1 MKLILSNTKEFIYIK
16 EYPQSH
22 YVYWILP
29 ITVFELS
36 LFTKKWKQ
44 EKQWDFD
51 SPLIVFI
58 SPNSSKISVNHNL
71 ILIR

>member
-36 LFTKKWKQ
+36 LFTKM
-44 EKQWDFD
+44 EARKQWDFD
-51 SPLIVFI
+51 SPLIEFI
-58 SPNSSKISVNHNL
+58 SPNF
-71 ILIR
+71 